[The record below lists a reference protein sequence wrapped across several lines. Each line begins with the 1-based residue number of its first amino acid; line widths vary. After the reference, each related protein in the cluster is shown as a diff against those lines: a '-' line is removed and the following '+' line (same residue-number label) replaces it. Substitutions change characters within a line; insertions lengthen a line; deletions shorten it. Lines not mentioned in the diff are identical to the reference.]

1 MSARER
7 AQSHAWLIAV
17 WALWTAFGVF
27 SAALVVYRGSFTT
40 HPYTWGTA
48 LFSELGYAYIA
59 AVLSAGVIW
68 LARRYR
74 LLNPPYIPQFLLHA
88 AGAFVY
94 ASIAKV
100 FWDLLRV
107 GTAASW
113 LTTGFSLF
121 KLVQSMNWGLDS
133 GVLLYAIV
141 LLSTYAYEYYRQYE
155 VGLVR
160 TAELEAQLARAQ
172 LQALKMQLHPHFLFN
187 ALHTASALV
196 RENPGGAE
204 RVLTRLGDLLRIT
217 LASSDAQEVP
227 LIDELRF
234 LDLYLDI
241 ERTRFEDRLDIHFEV
256 DTSAEDALVPHF
268 ILQPLVENAVRHG
281 AGMRAH
287 GAQIKVVAKTT
298 PNSLNIS
305 VWDNGS
311 DEKKAP
317 GPPAREGVG
326 LSTTRARLERL
337 YGGAQRIELRTL
349 SPFGFEANLT
359 IPLRRARATAG

>member
-7 AQSHAWLIAV
+7 ARSHAWLIAV
-17 WALWTAFGVF
+17 WALWTAFGLF
-27 SAALVVYRGSFTT
+27 SASLVVYRSSFTKR
-40 HPYTWGTA
+40 PYTWPSA
-48 LFSELGYAYIA
+48 LSSELGYAYIA

-68 LARRYR
+68 LARKYR
-74 LLNPPYIPQFLLHA
+74 LLTPPYVAHFLLHVA
-88 AGAFVY
+88 AAFVY
-94 ASIAKV
+94 ASVAK
-100 FWDLLRV
+100 FLWDLLRL
-107 GTAASW
+107 GATAPYLA
-113 LTTGFSLF
+113 TGFSTF
-121 KLVQSMNWGLDS
+121 KLVQSINWGLDV
-133 GVLLYAIV
+133 GVLLYSIV

-196 RENPGGAE
+196 RENPAGAE
-204 RVLTRLGDLLRIT
+204 RVLARLGDLLRIT
-217 LASSDAQEVP
+217 LASTDAQEVP

-281 AGMRAH
+281 AGTRAQ
-287 GAQIKVVAKTT
+287 GAQIKVVAKTSS
-298 PNSLNIS
+298 NSLNIS

-337 YGGAQRIELRTL
+337 YGSAQRIELRTL
-349 SPFGFEANLT
+349 SPVGFEANLT